1 MKTGAASFVSGAQQ
15 IHRGPSAARTRKHT
29 DMKHNSE
36 LSLCRLGTIL
46 SLVALAMMLMMLSAC
61 SPKTVYVPT
70 ETVRTD
76 TLYRTALRI
85 DSVILR
91 DSVTIIR
98 RGDTVYLTKYR
109 DRFRY
114 RECIDTVYQSATDSV
129 RVRVPYPV
137 ERPLTQWE
145 RTKMELG
152 GWAFGGI
159 VVLLAV
165 VAWLV
170 FRKRRR

>member
-1 MKTGAASFVSGAQQ
+1 
-15 IHRGPSAARTRKHT
+15 
-29 DMKHNSE
+29 MKHNYE
-36 LSLCRLGTIL
+36 LFLCRLGTIL
-46 SLVALAMMLMMLSAC
+46 SLAALAMMLMMLSAC

-70 ETVRTD
+70 EKHFWHTD
-76 TLYRTALRI
+76 TLYRTALRV
-85 DSVILR
+85 DSVIFR
-91 DSVTIIR
+91 DSVAVIQ

-109 DRFRY
+109 DRY
-114 RECIDTVYQSATDSV
+114 RVKERIDTLYQSVTDSV
-129 RVRVPYPV
+129 EVRVPYPV

>member
-1 MKTGAASFVSGAQQ
+1 
-15 IHRGPSAARTRKHT
+15 
-29 DMKHNSE
+29 MKHNYE
-36 LSLCRLGTIL
+36 PTLCRLGTIL
-46 SLVALAMMLMMLSAC
+46 SLAALAMMLLMLSSC

-70 ETVRTD
+70 VTIRTD
-76 TLYRTALRI
+76 TLYRTALRV
-85 DSVILR
+85 DSVIFR
-91 DSVTIIR
+91 DSVAVIQ

-129 RVRVPYPV
+129 RIRVPYPV

-152 GWAFGGI
+152 GWAFGALI
-159 VVLLAV
+159 VAV
-165 VAWLV
+165 VAVVWLI
-170 FRKRRR
+170 FKRRQK

>member
-1 MKTGAASFVSGAQQ
+1 
-15 IHRGPSAARTRKHT
+15 
-29 DMKHNSE
+29 MKHNSE
-36 LSLCRLGTIL
+36 LFLCRLGTIL

-70 ETVRTD
+70 VTIRTD

-114 RECIDTVYQSATDSV
+114 RERIDTLYQSVTDSV
-129 RVRVPYPV
+129 EVRVPYPV
-137 ERPLTQWE
+137 ERKLTRWE

-152 GWAFGGI
+152 GWAFGALI
-159 VVLLAV
+159 VAVLAV
-165 VAWLV
+165 VIMWLIYK
-170 FRKRRR
+170 KRRK

>member
-1 MKTGAASFVSGAQQ
+1 
-15 IHRGPSAARTRKHT
+15 
-29 DMKHNSE
+29 MKHNSE

-46 SLVALAMMLMMLSAC
+46 SLVALAMMLLMLSSC

-70 ETVRTD
+70 VTIRTD
-76 TLYRTALRI
+76 TLYRTDLRV
-85 DSVILR
+85 DSVIFR
-91 DSVTIIR
+91 DSVAVIQ

-114 RECIDTVYQSATDSV
+114 RERIDTLYQSVTDSV
-129 RVRVPYPV
+129 EVRVPYPV
-137 ERPLTQWE
+137 EQKLSSWE

>member
-1 MKTGAASFVSGAQQ
+1 
-15 IHRGPSAARTRKHT
+15 
-29 DMKHNSE
+29 MKHNSE

-91 DSVTIIR
+91 DSVTLIQ

-114 RECIDTVYQSATDSV
+114 RERIDTLYQSVTDSV
-129 RVRVPYPV
+129 RIRVPYPV

-145 RTKMELG
+145 STKMELG
-152 GWAFGGI
+152 GWAFGALI
-159 VVLLAV
+159 VAMVAV
-165 VAWLV
+165 VWLI
-170 FRKRRR
+170 FKRRQK